1 MHWIVSPRPP
11 PPKVDV
17 PYGEDL
23 LLTKGYTSAV
33 DKEQWLKTN
42 LNVSKEQK
50 EEVIHLFK
58 FIAVLV

>member
-1 MHWIVSPRPP
+1 MSPKPP

-17 PYGEDL
+17 QYVEDL
-23 LLTKGYTSAV
+23 LLTKGYTSAI

-42 LNVSKEQK
+42 LNVSKEQIEK
-50 EEVIHLFK
+50 VIHLFK